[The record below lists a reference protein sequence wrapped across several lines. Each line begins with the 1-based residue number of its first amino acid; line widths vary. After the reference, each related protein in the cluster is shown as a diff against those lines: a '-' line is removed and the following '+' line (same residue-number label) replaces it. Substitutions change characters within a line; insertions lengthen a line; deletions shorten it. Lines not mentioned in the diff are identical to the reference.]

1 MSDAVDQVFEQLYEL
16 ENIDVQAFMRE
27 IENETLMAALKDST
41 GKTVEKFLANMS
53 SRARSMFI
61 EEMEGMTWI
70 TPDDTQAARGKIVAL
85 LAQLV
90 QKRALSLPPSIV
102 LPDDSRIKTMGTRI
116 EERIDEMDKKL
127 DLLLEKDIHEFYD
140 VSDIIQHFYKNPK
153 NILEYIENYKKKDEE

>member
-1 MSDAVDQVFEQLYEL
+1 MSDAVDEVFEQLHEL

-27 IENETLMAALKDST
+27 MENETLMTALKDST

-53 SRARSMFI
+53 SRARSMFT
-61 EEMEGMTWI
+61 EEMEGMSWI
-70 TPDDTQAARGKIVAL
+70 TPEDTQAARAKIVTL

-90 QKRALSLPPSIV
+90 QKGALSLPPSIV

-127 DLLLEKDIHEFYD
+127 DLLLQK
-140 VSDIIQHFYKNPK
+140 V
-153 NILEYIENYKKKDEE
+153 DELRSKIT

>member
-1 MSDAVDQVFEQLYEL
+1 MSDAVDQVFEQLHEL

-27 IENETLMAALKDST
+27 IEIETLMAALKDST

-127 DLLLEKDIHEFYD
+127 DLLIEK
-140 VSDIIQHFYKNPK
+140 V
-153 NILEYIENYKKKDEE
+153 DELRSKIT

>member
-1 MSDAVDQVFEQLYEL
+1 MSDAVDQVFEQLHEL

-27 IENETLMAALKDST
+27 MENETLMAALKDST

-102 LPDDSRIKTMGTRI
+102 LPDDSRIKTIGTRI

-127 DLLLEKDIHEFYD
+127 DLLLQK
-140 VSDIIQHFYKNPK
+140 V
-153 NILEYIENYKKKDEE
+153 DELQSKIT

>member
-1 MSDAVDQVFEQLYEL
+1 MRMSDAVDQVFEQLHEL

-27 IENETLMAALKDST
+27 IGNETLMAALKDST

-127 DLLLEKDIHEFYD
+127 DLLLEK
-140 VSDIIQHFYKNPK
+140 V
-153 NILEYIENYKKKDEE
+153 DELRSKVT

>member
-27 IENETLMAALKDST
+27 IENEILMTALKDGT
-41 GKTVEKFLANMS
+41 GKTVEKFLVNMS

-127 DLLLEKDIHEFYD
+127 DLLLQK
-140 VSDIIQHFYKNPK
+140 V
-153 NILEYIENYKKKDEE
+153 DELRSKIT

>member
-1 MSDAVDQVFEQLYEL
+1 MSDAVDQVFEQLHEL
-16 ENIDVQAFMRE
+16 ENIDFQAFMRE
-27 IENETLMAALKDST
+27 MENETLMAALKDST

-127 DLLLEKDIHEFYD
+127 DLLLQK
-140 VSDIIQHFYKNPK
+140 V
-153 NILEYIENYKKKDEE
+153 DELRSKIT

>member
-1 MSDAVDQVFEQLYEL
+1 MSDAVGQVFEQLHEL

-70 TPDDTQAARGKIVAL
+70 TPEDTQAARAKIVAL

-90 QKRALSLPPSIV
+90 QKGALSLPPSIV

-127 DLLLEKDIHEFYD
+127 DLLLEK
-140 VSDIIQHFYKNPK
+140 V
-153 NILEYIENYKKKDEE
+153 DELRSKIT

>member
-1 MSDAVDQVFEQLYEL
+1 MSDAVDQVFGQLHEL

-27 IENETLMAALKDST
+27 MENETLMAALKDST

-70 TPDDTQAARGKIVAL
+70 TPDDTQVARGKIVAL

-90 QKRALSLPPSIV
+90 QKGALSLPSSIV

-127 DLLLEKDIHEFYD
+127 DLLLQK
-140 VSDIIQHFYKNPK
+140 V
-153 NILEYIENYKKKDEE
+153 DELQSKIT

>member
-27 IENETLMAALKDST
+27 IENEILMTALKDST

-127 DLLLEKDIHEFYD
+127 DLLLEK
-140 VSDIIQHFYKNPK
+140 V
-153 NILEYIENYKKKDEE
+153 DELRSKVT

>member
-1 MSDAVDQVFEQLYEL
+1 MSDAVGQVFEQLHEL

-27 IENETLMAALKDST
+27 IEIETLMAALKDST

-127 DLLLEKDIHEFYD
+127 DLLLEK
-140 VSDIIQHFYKNPK
+140 V
-153 NILEYIENYKKKDEE
+153 DELRSKVT

>member
-1 MSDAVDQVFEQLYEL
+1 MSDAVDQVFEQLHEL
-16 ENIDVQAFMRE
+16 ENIDIQAFMRE

-70 TPDDTQAARGKIVAL
+70 TPDDTQAARWKIVAL

-127 DLLLEKDIHEFYD
+127 DLLLQK
-140 VSDIIQHFYKNPK
+140 V
-153 NILEYIENYKKKDEE
+153 DELQSKIT

>member
-1 MSDAVDQVFEQLYEL
+1 MSDAVEQVFEQLHEL

-27 IENETLMAALKDST
+27 IEIETLMAALKDST
-41 GKTVEKFLANMS
+41 GKSVEKFLANMS

-61 EEMEGMTWI
+61 EEMESMTSI
-70 TPDDTQAARGKIVAL
+70 KPEQTQAARAKIIAL

-90 QKRALSLPPSIV
+90 QKGALSLPSSIV

-127 DLLLEKDIHEFYD
+127 DSLL
-140 VSDIIQHFYKNPK
+140 
-153 NILEYIENYKKKDEE
+153 KKVDELQSKIT

>member
-1 MSDAVDQVFEQLYEL
+1 MSDAVDQVFEQLHEL

-127 DLLLEKDIHEFYD
+127 DLLLEK
-140 VSDIIQHFYKNPK
+140 V
-153 NILEYIENYKKKDEE
+153 DELRSKIT

>member
-1 MSDAVDQVFEQLYEL
+1 MSDAVDQVFEQLHVL

-27 IENETLMAALKDST
+27 MENETLMTALKDST

-53 SRARSMFI
+53 SRARSMFT
-61 EEMEGMTWI
+61 EEMEGMSWI
-70 TPDDTQAARGKIVAL
+70 TPEDTQAARAKIVTL

-90 QKRALSLPPSIV
+90 QKGALSLPPSIV

-127 DLLLEKDIHEFYD
+127 DLLLEKVDALRSKIT
-140 VSDIIQHFYKNPK
+140 
-153 NILEYIENYKKKDEE
+153 

>member
-1 MSDAVDQVFEQLYEL
+1 MSDAVDQVFEQLHEL

-27 IENETLMAALKDST
+27 MENETLMAALKDST

-116 EERIDEMDKKL
+116 EERIDEMDRKL
-127 DLLLEKDIHEFYD
+127 DLLIEKVDGLRSKIT
-140 VSDIIQHFYKNPK
+140 
-153 NILEYIENYKKKDEE
+153 

>member
-1 MSDAVDQVFEQLYEL
+1 MSDAVGQVFEQLHEL

-27 IENETLMAALKDST
+27 IENEILMTALKDGT

-127 DLLLEKDIHEFYD
+127 DLLLEKI
-140 VSDIIQHFYKNPK
+140 
-153 NILEYIENYKKKDEE
+153 DELRSKVT

>member
-1 MSDAVDQVFEQLYEL
+1 MSDAVDQVFEQLHEL

-27 IENETLMAALKDST
+27 MENETLMAALKDST

-61 EEMEGMTWI
+61 EEMEGMTSI
-70 TPDDTQAARGKIVAL
+70 KPQDTQAARAKIVTL
-85 LAQLV
+85 LAQIV
-90 QKRALSLPPSIV
+90 QKGALSLPSSIV

-127 DLLLEKDIHEFYD
+127 DLLLQK
-140 VSDIIQHFYKNPK
+140 V
-153 NILEYIENYKKKDEE
+153 DELQSKIT

>member
-1 MSDAVDQVFEQLYEL
+1 MSDAVDQVFEQLHEL

-61 EEMEGMTWI
+61 EEMEGMASI
-70 TPDDTQAARGKIVAL
+70 TPEDTQAARAKIVAL

-90 QKRALSLPPSIV
+90 QKGALSLPPSIV

-127 DLLLEKDIHEFYD
+127 DLLLEK
-140 VSDIIQHFYKNPK
+140 V
-153 NILEYIENYKKKDEE
+153 DELRSKIT

>member
-1 MSDAVDQVFEQLYEL
+1 MSDAVGQVFEQLHEL

-127 DLLLEKDIHEFYD
+127 DLLLEK
-140 VSDIIQHFYKNPK
+140 V
-153 NILEYIENYKKKDEE
+153 DELRSKVT

>member
-1 MSDAVDQVFEQLYEL
+1 MSDAVGQVFEQLHEL

-27 IENETLMAALKDST
+27 IENETLMTALKDGT

-127 DLLLEKDIHEFYD
+127 DLLLEK
-140 VSDIIQHFYKNPK
+140 V
-153 NILEYIENYKKKDEE
+153 DELRSKIT

>member
-1 MSDAVDQVFEQLYEL
+1 MSDAVGQVFEQLHEL

-127 DLLLEKDIHEFYD
+127 DLLLEK
-140 VSDIIQHFYKNPK
+140 V
-153 NILEYIENYKKKDEE
+153 DELRSKLT

>member
-1 MSDAVDQVFEQLYEL
+1 MSDAVDQVFEQLHEL

-127 DLLLEKDIHEFYD
+127 DSLLQK
-140 VSDIIQHFYKNPK
+140 V
-153 NILEYIENYKKKDEE
+153 DELQSKIT

>member
-1 MSDAVDQVFEQLYEL
+1 MSDAVGQVFEQLHEL

-70 TPDDTQAARGKIVAL
+70 TPDDTQAARGEIVAL

-127 DLLLEKDIHEFYD
+127 DLLLEK
-140 VSDIIQHFYKNPK
+140 V
-153 NILEYIENYKKKDEE
+153 DELRSKIT

>member
-1 MSDAVDQVFEQLYEL
+1 MNDAVDQVFEQLHEL

-27 IENETLMAALKDST
+27 MENETLMAALKDST

-61 EEMEGMTWI
+61 EEMEGMASI
-70 TPDDTQAARGKIVAL
+70 KLEDSQAAREKIVAL

-90 QKRALSLPPSIV
+90 QKGTLSLPSSIV

-127 DLLLEKDIHEFYD
+127 DLLLEK
-140 VSDIIQHFYKNPK
+140 V
-153 NILEYIENYKKKDEE
+153 DELRSKIT

>member
-70 TPDDTQAARGKIVAL
+70 TPDDTQAARGKIVVL

-127 DLLLEKDIHEFYD
+127 DLLLEK
-140 VSDIIQHFYKNPK
+140 V
-153 NILEYIENYKKKDEE
+153 DELRSKVT

>member
-1 MSDAVDQVFEQLYEL
+1 MSDAVGQVFEQLHEL

-70 TPDDTQAARGKIVAL
+70 TPDDTQVARGKIVAL

-127 DLLLEKDIHEFYD
+127 DLLLEKI
-140 VSDIIQHFYKNPK
+140 
-153 NILEYIENYKKKDEE
+153 DELRSKVT

>member
-1 MSDAVDQVFEQLYEL
+1 MSDAVGQVFEQLHEL

-90 QKRALSLPPSIV
+90 QKRAMSLPPSIV

-127 DLLLEKDIHEFYD
+127 DLLLQK
-140 VSDIIQHFYKNPK
+140 V
-153 NILEYIENYKKKDEE
+153 DELQSKIT

>member
-1 MSDAVDQVFEQLYEL
+1 MSDAVGQVFEQLHEL

-61 EEMEGMTWI
+61 EEMEGMTSI
-70 TPDDTQAARGKIVAL
+70 KPEDTQAARAKIVAL

-90 QKRALSLPPSIV
+90 QKGVLSLPSSIV

-127 DLLLEKDIHEFYD
+127 DLLLEK
-140 VSDIIQHFYKNPK
+140 
-153 NILEYIENYKKKDEE
+153 LDELRSKVT

>member
-1 MSDAVDQVFEQLYEL
+1 MSDAVGQVFEQLHEL

-27 IENETLMAALKDST
+27 IENEILMTALKDGR

-127 DLLLEKDIHEFYD
+127 DLLLQKVDELQSK
-140 VSDIIQHFYKNPK
+140 II
-153 NILEYIENYKKKDEE
+153 

>member
-1 MSDAVDQVFEQLYEL
+1 MSDAVGQVFEQLHEL

-27 IENETLMAALKDST
+27 IEIETLMAALKDGT

-127 DLLLEKDIHEFYD
+127 DLLLEK
-140 VSDIIQHFYKNPK
+140 V
-153 NILEYIENYKKKDEE
+153 DELRSKIT

>member
-1 MSDAVDQVFEQLYEL
+1 MSDAVGQVFEQLHEL

-90 QKRALSLPPSIV
+90 QKRALSLPPSIA

-116 EERIDEMDKKL
+116 EERSDEMDKKL
-127 DLLLEKDIHEFYD
+127 DLLLEK
-140 VSDIIQHFYKNPK
+140 V
-153 NILEYIENYKKKDEE
+153 DELRSKVT

>member
-1 MSDAVDQVFEQLYEL
+1 MSDAVDQVFEQLHEL

-27 IENETLMAALKDST
+27 MENETLMAALKDST

-61 EEMEGMTWI
+61 EEMEGMTSI
-70 TPDDTQAARGKIVAL
+70 KPEDSQAARAKIVAL

-90 QKRALSLPPSIV
+90 QKGALSLPPSIV

-127 DLLLEKDIHEFYD
+127 DSLIEK
-140 VSDIIQHFYKNPK
+140 V
-153 NILEYIENYKKKDEE
+153 DELKSKIT

>member
-1 MSDAVDQVFEQLYEL
+1 MSDAVGQVFEQLHEL

-70 TPDDTQAARGKIVAL
+70 TPDDTQVARGKIVAL

-127 DLLLEKDIHEFYD
+127 DLLLEK
-140 VSDIIQHFYKNPK
+140 V
-153 NILEYIENYKKKDEE
+153 DELRSKVT